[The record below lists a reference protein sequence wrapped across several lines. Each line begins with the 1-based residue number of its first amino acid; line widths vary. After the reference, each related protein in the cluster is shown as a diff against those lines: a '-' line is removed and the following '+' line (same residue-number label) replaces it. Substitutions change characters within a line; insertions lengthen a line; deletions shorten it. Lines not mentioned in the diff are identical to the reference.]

1 MILNLMII
9 SKIFN
14 NLNQLIIKK
23 LLVIMNYK
31 KKIIHLKIIAL
42 TIKVKIIEI
51 IEKIHNFLN
60 YKKMMK

>member
-14 NLNQLIIKK
+14 NLNQLIIKQ

-31 KKIIHLKIIAL
+31 KKMIHLKIIAL